1 MIVFRLTDDRA
12 SNCYQETVKK
22 DIFLLFL
29 NPSNVKV
36 LENLKTIV
44 SLLKI
49 TEERVL
55 LLYLISKLLDF
66 QVFSDNPCPSKGL
79 PVDE

>member
-1 MIVFRLTDDRA
+1 MLRLTDDRA
-12 SNCYQETVKK
+12 STCYQETVTKRY
-22 DIFLLFL
+22 FFAFL

-55 LLYLISKLLDF
+55 LLYLINKWLD
-66 QVFSDNPCPSKGL
+66 L
-79 PVDE
+79 PVQGAPR